1 MKPTSYNA
9 GQSSKFSSDKV
20 WQPENNSIDFDLE
33 SFLKIKLKLI
43 SERIQSNEVVYFDED
58 LNIINEFS
66 PISNLPG
73 EKKYKFSI
81 KGNPSLGKIKTITLG
96 LKNPSSEIGK
106 NLSGEVWFNEL
117 RLSEISG
124 KGGWAAVANLD
135 ANLADFAKLSFSGRI
150 STDGFGS
157 VDKLSLIHI

>member
-1 MKPTSYNA
+1 MKNKIA
-9 GQSSKFSSDKV
+9 IQMDDI
-20 WQPENNSIDFDLE
+20 NSIDFDLE

-96 LKNPSSEIGK
+96 LKNPSTEIGK

-124 KGGWAAVANLD
+124 KGKGMLFLVASETAVR
-135 ANLADFAKLSFSGRI
+135 FK
-150 STDGFGS
+150 
-157 VDKLSLIHI
+157 K